1 MLEAATQNLSQ
12 GEQEA
17 LKQKEAHEQALLA
30 AKDNATKMEALALE
44 IISGLHQVLG
54 SVSSNHSL

>member
-1 MLEAATQNLSQ
+1 MKWYVE
-12 GEQEA
+12 GETM
-17 LKQKEAHEQALLA
+17 QALLA

-54 SVSSNHSL
+54 SVRSNHSLSLIGWLN